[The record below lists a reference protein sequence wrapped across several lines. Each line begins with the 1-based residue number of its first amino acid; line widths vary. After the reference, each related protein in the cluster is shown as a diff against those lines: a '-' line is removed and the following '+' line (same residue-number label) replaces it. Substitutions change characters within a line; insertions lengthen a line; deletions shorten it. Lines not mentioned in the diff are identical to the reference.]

1 MLDWGNQFNI
11 CCFLDNNNYDS
22 PWHQFEAVLAADA
35 SHTLEVNAGNAF
47 SALQEFHQ
55 THNDWLFGH
64 LAYDLKNETVPGL
77 QSKHTDG
84 IGFPDLCFFVPRV
97 LIQLEKEQVHIGGIA
112 FTEREAVAVYNAV
125 LRMPVYVTSGGK
137 QPAVVPPN
145 HRYVVNSALPFL
157 QSRLGHQRYINAVK
171 ALQQHILQGD
181 CYEVNLCRDNFMENV
196 TIDPPALFAQLNT
209 LSPSPFAAYYRLGH
223 RYLACSS
230 PERFIQKKGN
240 TVISQPIKGTSRKDA
255 DPVKDRQ
262 LQEALLGS
270 EKERAENVMVVD
282 LVRNDLSHTALQGT
296 VEVTE
301 LFGIYSFA
309 HVHHMIS
316 TISAQLSPQTP
327 FTEVLRTT
335 FPMGSM
341 TGAPKIRVMQLIE
354 QYEETRRG
362 LYSGAVGY
370 ITPAGDFD
378 FNVVIRSMLYNASNK
393 YLSFQTGSAITFY
406 SDPEKEWEECLLKAA
421 AMEKT
426 ITG

>member
-22 PWHQFEAVLAADA
+22 PWHQYEAILAADA
-35 SHTLEVNAGNAF
+35 LHTLEVNAGNAF
-47 SALQEFHQ
+47 PALQQFHQ
-55 THNDWLFGH
+55 THGGWLFGH
-64 LAYDLKNETVPGL
+64 LAYDLKNETVSGL
-77 QSKHTDG
+77 QSQHHDG
-84 IGFPDLCFFVPRV
+84 IGFPDMHFFVPRV
-97 LIQLEKEQVHIGGIA
+97 IIQLQKEQVHIGGEA
-112 FTEREAVAVYNAV
+112 FSKEEAQEILTAI
-125 LRMPVYVTSGGK
+125 LHMPADATPVVTSPV
-137 QPAVVPPN
+137 QP
-145 HRYVVNSALPFL
+145 L
-157 QSRLGHQRYINAVK
+157 QSRLDHQRYIAAVK
-171 ALQQHILQGD
+171 SLQQHILQGD
-181 CYEVNLCRDNFMENV
+181 CYEVNFCRENFMEN
-196 TIDPPALFAQLNT
+196 ISIHPPALFTRLNA
-209 LSPSPFAAYYRLGH
+209 LSPSPFAAYYRLHH

-230 PERFIQKKGN
+230 PERFVQKKGN

-255 DPVKDRQ
+255 NPETDRQ
-262 LQEALLGS
+262 LQQELLNS
-270 EKERAENVMVVD
+270 AKERAENVMVVD

-316 TISAQLSPQTP
+316 TVSAQLSPETP
-327 FTEVLRTT
+327 FTEVLRNA

-354 QYEETRRG
+354 QYEQTRRG

-378 FNVVIRSMLYNASNK
+378 FNVVIRSMLYNAENR

-426 ITG
+426 VIG

>member
-1 MLDWGNQFNI
+1 M
-11 CCFLDNNNYDS
+11 
-22 PWHQFEAVLAADA
+22 
-35 SHTLEVNAGNAF
+35 
-47 SALQEFHQ
+47 
-55 THNDWLFGH
+55 
-64 LAYDLKNETVPGL
+64 
-77 QSKHTDG
+77 
-84 IGFPDLCFFVPRV
+84 
-97 LIQLEKEQVHIGGIA
+97 
-112 FTEREAVAVYNAV
+112 
-125 LRMPVYVTSGGK
+125 
-137 QPAVVPPN
+137 
-145 HRYVVNSALPFL
+145 
-157 QSRLGHQRYINAVK
+157 
-171 ALQQHILQGD
+171 
-181 CYEVNLCRDNFMENV
+181 
-196 TIDPPALFAQLNT
+196 
-209 LSPSPFAAYYRLGH
+209 SPSPFAAYYRLHH

-230 PERFIQKKGN
+230 PERFVQKKGN

-255 DPVKDRQ
+255 NPETDRQ
-262 LQEALLGS
+262 LQQELLNS
-270 EKERAENVMVVD
+270 AKERAENVMVVD

-316 TISAQLSPQTP
+316 TVSAQLSPETP
-327 FTEVLRTT
+327 FTEVLRNA

-354 QYEETRRG
+354 QYEQTRRG

-378 FNVVIRSMLYNASNK
+378 FNVVIRSMLYNAENR

-426 ITG
+426 VIG

>member
-22 PWHQFEAVLAADA
+22 PWHQYEAILAADA
-35 SHTLEVNAGNAF
+35 LHTLEVNAGNAF
-47 SALQEFHQ
+47 PALQQFHQ
-55 THNDWLFGH
+55 THGGWLFGH
-64 LAYDLKNETVPGL
+64 LAYDLKNETVPGI
-77 QSKHTDG
+77 QSQHHDG
-84 IGFPDLCFFVPRV
+84 IGFPDMHFFVPRV
-97 LIQLEKEQVHIGGIA
+97 IIQLQKEQVHIGGEA
-112 FTEREAVAVYNAV
+112 FSKEEAQEILAAV
-125 LRMPVYVTSGGK
+125 LQMPADTTPVVTSPV
-137 QPAVVPPN
+137 QP
-145 HRYVVNSALPFL
+145 L
-157 QSRLGHQRYINAVK
+157 QSRLDHQRYIAAVK
-171 ALQQHILQGD
+171 SLQQHILQGD
-181 CYEVNLCRDNFMENV
+181 CYEVNFCRENFMEN
-196 TIDPPALFAQLNT
+196 ISIHPPALFTRLNA
-209 LSPSPFAAYYRLGH
+209 LSPSPFAAYYRLHH

-230 PERFIQKKGN
+230 PERFVQKKGN

-255 DPVKDRQ
+255 NPETDRQ
-262 LQEALLGS
+262 LQQELLNS
-270 EKERAENVMVVD
+270 AKERAENVMVVD

-316 TISAQLSPQTP
+316 TVSAQLSPETP
-327 FTEVLRTT
+327 FTEVLRNA

-354 QYEETRRG
+354 QYEQTRRG

-378 FNVVIRSMLYNASNK
+378 FNVVIRSMLYNAENR

-426 ITG
+426 VIG

>member
-22 PWHQFEAVLAADA
+22 PWHQYEAILAADA
-35 SHTLEVNAGNAF
+35 LHTLEVNAGNAF
-47 SALQEFHQ
+47 PALQQFYQ
-55 THNDWLFGH
+55 THGGWLFGH

-77 QSKHTDG
+77 QSQHHDG
-84 IGFPDLCFFVPRV
+84 IGFPDMHFFVPRV
-97 LIQLEKEQVHIGGIA
+97 IIQLQKEQVHIGGEA
-112 FTEREAVAVYNAV
+112 FSKEEAQEILTAI
-125 LRMPVYVTSGGK
+125 LHMPADATPVVTSPV
-137 QPAVVPPN
+137 QP
-145 HRYVVNSALPFL
+145 L
-157 QSRLGHQRYINAVK
+157 QSRLDHQRYIAAVK
-171 ALQQHILQGD
+171 SLQQHILQGD
-181 CYEVNLCRDNFMENV
+181 CYEVNFCRENFMEN
-196 TIDPPALFAQLNT
+196 ISIHPPALFTRLNA
-209 LSPSPFAAYYRLGH
+209 LSPSPFAAYYRLHH

-230 PERFIQKKGN
+230 PERFVQKKGN

-255 DPVKDRQ
+255 NPETDRQ
-262 LQEALLGS
+262 LQQELLNS
-270 EKERAENVMVVD
+270 AKERAENVMVVD

-316 TISAQLSPQTP
+316 TVSAQLSPETP
-327 FTEVLRTT
+327 FTEVLRNA

-354 QYEETRRG
+354 QYEQTRRG

-378 FNVVIRSMLYNASNK
+378 FNVVIRSMLYNAENR

-426 ITG
+426 VIG